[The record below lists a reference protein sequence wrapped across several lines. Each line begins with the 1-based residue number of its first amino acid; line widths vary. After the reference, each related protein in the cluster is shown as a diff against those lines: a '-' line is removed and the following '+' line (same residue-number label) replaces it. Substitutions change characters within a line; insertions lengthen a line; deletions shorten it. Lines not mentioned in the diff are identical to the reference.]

1 MKQQIAAGILAISMV
16 GGVGTGVVAHELKGN
31 SDPEPRAKPSA
42 TATTKKADKPKSSG
56 KTAAPAPGTGG
67 GGGTKASEPAKLPLA
82 PVGALRIIP
91 GAVGPVQVGMS
102 KQAAYGTGYFDA
114 DVSVPACNRTDDL
127 VWRANYNDQLDV
139 LTNDNGSVYSIGVRG
154 GGPRTRSGL
163 GVGSTYES
171 VQGVLGDVAPEQ
183 AGYNQTGLFVSE
195 GNGWIGFLFNATPD
209 AVQPTDT
216 VTFVEVTRGAKPGL
230 MRDGC

>member
-16 GGVGTGVVAHELKGN
+16 GGVGTGVVAKQLSSG
-31 SDPEPRAKPSA
+31 SDPEPKATPSA
-42 TATTKKADKPKSSG
+42 TATTKKTDKPKSTR
-56 KTAAPAPGTGG
+56 TAAPGPGTGG
-67 GGGTKASEPAKLPLA
+67 GAKTSEPPKLPLA

-91 GAVGPVQVGMS
+91 GAVGPVQAGMS
-102 KQAAYGTGYFDA
+102 KQAAYATGYFDA

-127 VWRANYNDQLDV
+127 AWKAGYSEQLDV
-139 LTNDNGSVYSIGVRG
+139 RTHDDGSVSAIGVRG

-171 VQGVLGDVAPEQ
+171 VQGVLGDVPPEA
-183 AGYNQTGLFVSE
+183 AGFDQTGLFVSE
-195 GNGWIGFLFNATPD
+195 GAGWIGFLFNATPD

-216 VTFVEVTRGAKPGL
+216 VTFIEVTSGERPGL
-230 MRDGC
+230 TRSGC